1 MQQATQEKINL
12 VGPLAHHRP
21 ITVVLAVVGTGK
33 WIMTERITQSSRS
46 FFFVFSNS
54 ENNKRKKKKSIR
66 RRTAKT

>member
-21 ITVVLAVVGTGK
+21 ITVVLVVGTGK
-33 WIMTERITQSSRS
+33 WIMTERLTQSSRS

-54 ENNKRKKKKSIR
+54 ENKKRKRKRKSR